1 MSACAVASPLRCKP
15 FGPKGE
21 AAKQASG
28 RDDSMSADLTDTV
41 SQRFYSYRRSE
52 RKKSRLQRFLAR
64 ECAHLLMATV
74 GAFLNSRNAKLYL
87 AFRPDS
93 HFDFDRYPRFAEF
106 FQFFAQGEGR
116 ANCGDLPR
124 LYLLLLNIARVIR
137 EQVPGDMAEIG
148 VYRGNTARILAEAAR
163 ASGRR
168 LYLFDTFSGFHARDL
183 RGVDEAGVP
192 GHFGDTSLE
201 KVKAFVGTHGVE
213 YIVGHFPD
221 SLAQQLLPQQF
232 SIVHLDCDLH
242 DPMLA
247 GLTFFYPR
255 LSPGALLILHD
266 YSSGHW
272 SGACQAIDA
281 FMADKPERLVLMPDK
296 SGTAIMIKSP
306 S

>member
-1 MSACAVASPLRCKP
+1 
-15 FGPKGE
+15 
-21 AAKQASG
+21 
-28 RDDSMSADLTDTV
+28 MSADLTDTE
-41 SQRFYSYRRSE
+41 RFYSSQRPE
-52 RKKSRLQRFLAR
+52 RKKSPLQRFLAR
-64 ECAHLLMATV
+64 ECANWLMTTV

-93 HFDFDRYPRFAEF
+93 HFDFDRFPHFAEF
-106 FQFFAQGEGR
+106 FQFFSHGR
-116 ANCGDLPR
+116 GSSNCGDLPR

-137 EQVPGDMAEIG
+137 ERIPGDIAEIG
-148 VYRGNTARILAEAAR
+148 VYQGNTARLLAEAAR
-163 ASGRR
+163 ASGRH
-168 LYLFDTFSGFHARDL
+168 LYLFDTFEGFDSRDL
-183 RGVDEAGVP
+183 RGPDHAGVP

-201 KVKAFVGTHGVE
+201 QVKAFVGTHRVE

-221 SLAQQLLPQQF
+221 SLAQQPVAEQF

-255 LSPGALLILHD
+255 LSPGGLLILHD

-272 SGACQAIDA
+272 TGGAKAIDT

-296 SGTAIMIKSP
+296 SGTAIMIKS
-306 S
+306 SG

>member
-1 MSACAVASPLRCKP
+1 
-15 FGPKGE
+15 
-21 AAKQASG
+21 
-28 RDDSMSADLTDTV
+28 MSADLADTV
-41 SQRFYSYRRSE
+41 AQQFYSYRSPK
-52 RKKSRLQRFLAR
+52 RKKSRLQRFLGR
-64 ECAHLLMATV
+64 ECANWLMATV

-93 HFDFDRYPRFAEF
+93 HFDFDRFPQFAEF
-106 FQFFAQGEGR
+106 FQFFSRGEGK

-137 EQVPGDMAEIG
+137 EKVPGDLAEIG
-148 VYRGNTARILAEAAR
+148 VYQGNTARILAEAAR
-163 ASGRR
+163 SSGRH
-168 LYLFDTFSGFHARDL
+168 LYLFDTFEGFHSQDL
-183 RGVDEAGVP
+183 RGPDRTGVP

-201 KVKAFVGTHGVE
+201 TVKAFVGTHGVE
-213 YIVGHFPD
+213 YIVGRFPE
-221 SLAQQLLPQQF
+221 SLTQRPIPQQF

-255 LSPGALLILHD
+255 LSPGGLLILHD

-272 SGACQAIDA
+272 SGGCQAIDA

-296 SGTAIMIKSP
+296 SGTAIMIKS
-306 S
+306 SS

>member
-1 MSACAVASPLRCKP
+1 MSVDVA
-15 FGPKGE
+15 
-21 AAKQASG
+21 
-28 RDDSMSADLTDTV
+28 DTV
-41 SQRFYSYRRSE
+41 AQRFYSYRSPE
-52 RKKSRLQRFLAR
+52 QKKSRLQRFLGR
-64 ECAHLLMATV
+64 ECANWLMATV

-93 HFDFDRYPRFAEF
+93 HFDFDRFPQFVEF
-106 FQFFAQGEGR
+106 FHFFSRGEGK

-137 EQVPGDMAEIG
+137 EKVPGDLAEIG
-148 VYRGNTARILAEAAR
+148 VYQGNTARILAEAAR
-163 ASGRR
+163 ASGRH
-168 LYLFDTFSGFHARDL
+168 LYLFDTFEGFHSQDL
-183 RGVDEAGVP
+183 HELDRAGVP

-201 KVKAFVGTHGVE
+201 TVKAFVGTHGVE
-213 YIVGHFPD
+213 YIVGRFPE
-221 SLAQQLLPQQF
+221 SLMQRPMPQQF

-255 LSPGALLILHD
+255 LSPGGLLILHD

-272 SGACQAIDA
+272 TGGCQAIDA

-296 SGTAIMIKSP
+296 SGTAIMIKS
-306 S
+306 SS

>member
-1 MSACAVASPLRCKP
+1 
-15 FGPKGE
+15 
-21 AAKQASG
+21 
-28 RDDSMSADLTDTV
+28 MSADLADTV
-41 SQRFYSYRRSE
+41 AQQFYSYRSPK
-52 RKKSRLQRFLAR
+52 RKKSRLQRFLGR
-64 ECAHLLMATV
+64 ECANWLMATV

-93 HFDFDRYPRFAEF
+93 HFDFDRFPQFAEF
-106 FQFFAQGEGR
+106 FQFFSRGEGK

-137 EQVPGDMAEIG
+137 EKVPGDLAEIG
-148 VYRGNTARILAEAAR
+148 VYQGNTARILAEAAR
-163 ASGRR
+163 SSGRH
-168 LYLFDTFSGFHARDL
+168 LYLFDTFEGFHSQDL
-183 RGVDEAGVP
+183 RGPDRTGVP

-201 KVKAFVGTHGVE
+201 TVKAFVGTHGVE
-213 YIVGHFPD
+213 YIVGRFPE
-221 SLAQQLLPQQF
+221 SLTQLPIPQQF

-255 LSPGALLILHD
+255 LSPGGLLILHD

-272 SGACQAIDA
+272 SGGCQAIDA

-296 SGTAIMIKSP
+296 SGTAIMIKS
-306 S
+306 SS

>member
-1 MSACAVASPLRCKP
+1 M
-15 FGPKGE
+15 
-21 AAKQASG
+21 
-28 RDDSMSADLTDTV
+28 DDSMSADLADTAA
-41 SQRFYSYRRSE
+41 QQFYSYRSPKR
-52 RKKSRLQRFLAR
+52 RKSRLQRFLGR
-64 ECAHLLMATV
+64 ECANWLMATV

-93 HFDFDRYPRFAEF
+93 HFDFDRFPQFAEF
-106 FQFFAQGEGR
+106 FQFFSRGEGK

-137 EQVPGDMAEIG
+137 EKVPGDLAEIG
-148 VYRGNTARILAEAAR
+148 VYQGNTARILAEAAR
-163 ASGRR
+163 SSGRH
-168 LYLFDTFSGFHARDL
+168 LYLFDTFEGFHSQDL
-183 RGVDEAGVP
+183 RGPDRTGVP

-201 KVKAFVGTHGVE
+201 TVKAFVGTHGVE
-213 YIVGHFPD
+213 YIVGRFPE
-221 SLAQQLLPQQF
+221 SLTQLPIPQQF

-255 LSPGALLILHD
+255 LSPGGLLILHD

-272 SGACQAIDA
+272 SGGCQAIDA

-296 SGTAIMIKSP
+296 SGTAIMIKS
-306 S
+306 SS

>member
-1 MSACAVASPLRCKP
+1 
-15 FGPKGE
+15 
-21 AAKQASG
+21 
-28 RDDSMSADLTDTV
+28 
-41 SQRFYSYRRSE
+41 
-52 RKKSRLQRFLAR
+52 
-64 ECAHLLMATV
+64 MATV

-93 HFDFDRYPRFAEF
+93 HFDFDRFPQFAEF
-106 FQFFAQGEGR
+106 FQFFSRGEGK

-137 EQVPGDMAEIG
+137 EKVPGDLAEIG
-148 VYRGNTARILAEAAR
+148 VYQGNTARILAEAAR
-163 ASGRR
+163 SSGRH
-168 LYLFDTFSGFHARDL
+168 LYLFDTFEGFHSQDL
-183 RGVDEAGVP
+183 RGPDRTGVP

-201 KVKAFVGTHGVE
+201 TVKAFVGTHGVE
-213 YIVGHFPD
+213 YIVGRFPE
-221 SLAQQLLPQQF
+221 SLTQRPMPQQF

-255 LSPGALLILHD
+255 LSPGGLLILHD

-272 SGACQAIDA
+272 SGGCQAIDA

-296 SGTAIMIKSP
+296 SGTAIMIKS
-306 S
+306 SS

>member
-1 MSACAVASPLRCKP
+1 
-15 FGPKGE
+15 
-21 AAKQASG
+21 
-28 RDDSMSADLTDTV
+28 MSADLADTAA
-41 SQRFYSYRRSE
+41 QQFYSYRSPKR
-52 RKKSRLQRFLAR
+52 RKSRLQRFLGR
-64 ECAHLLMATV
+64 ECANWLMATV

-93 HFDFDRYPRFAEF
+93 HFDFDRFPQFAEF
-106 FQFFAQGEGR
+106 FQFFSRGEGK

-137 EQVPGDMAEIG
+137 EKVPGDLAEIG
-148 VYRGNTARILAEAAR
+148 VYQGNTARILAEAAR
-163 ASGRR
+163 SSGRH
-168 LYLFDTFSGFHARDL
+168 LYLFDTFEGFHSQDL
-183 RGVDEAGVP
+183 RGPDRTGVP

-201 KVKAFVGTHGVE
+201 TVKAFVGTHGVE
-213 YIVGHFPD
+213 YIVGRFPE
-221 SLAQQLLPQQF
+221 SLTQLPIPQQF

-255 LSPGALLILHD
+255 LSPGGLLILHD

-272 SGACQAIDA
+272 SGGCQAIDA

-296 SGTAIMIKSP
+296 SGTAIMIKS
-306 S
+306 SS

>member
-1 MSACAVASPLRCKP
+1 M
-15 FGPKGE
+15 
-21 AAKQASG
+21 
-28 RDDSMSADLTDTV
+28 T
-41 SQRFYSYRRSE
+41 
-52 RKKSRLQRFLAR
+52 
-64 ECAHLLMATV
+64 TV

-93 HFDFDRYPRFAEF
+93 HFDFNRFPQFAEF
-106 FQFFAQGEGR
+106 FQHFSRGGGQT
-116 ANCGDLPR
+116 NCGDLPR

-137 EQVPGDMAEIG
+137 EKIPGDMAEIG
-148 VYRGNTARILAEAAR
+148 VYQGNTARILAEAAR
-163 ASGRR
+163 SNGRR
-168 LYLFDTFSGFHARDL
+168 LYLFDTFAGFHSRDL
-183 RGVDEAGVP
+183 RGPDQAGVP

-201 KVKAFVGTHGVE
+201 KVKAFVGTLGVE

-221 SLAQQLLPQQF
+221 SLAQHSMPERF

-255 LSPGALLILHD
+255 LSPGGLLILHD

-272 SGACQAIDA
+272 TGGCQAIDA

>member
-1 MSACAVASPLRCKP
+1 
-15 FGPKGE
+15 
-21 AAKQASG
+21 
-28 RDDSMSADLTDTV
+28 MSADLADTV
-41 SQRFYSYRRSE
+41 AQQFYSYRSPE
-52 RKKSRLQRFLAR
+52 RKKSRLQRFLGR
-64 ECAHLLMATV
+64 ECANWLMATV

-93 HFDFDRYPRFAEF
+93 HFDFDRFPQFAEF
-106 FQFFAQGEGR
+106 FQFFSRGEGK

-137 EQVPGDMAEIG
+137 EKVPGDLAEIG
-148 VYRGNTARILAEAAR
+148 VYQGNTARILAEAAR
-163 ASGRR
+163 SSGRH
-168 LYLFDTFSGFHARDL
+168 LYLFDTFEGFHSQDL
-183 RGVDEAGVP
+183 RGPDRTGVP

-201 KVKAFVGTHGVE
+201 TVKAFVGTHGVE
-213 YIVGHFPD
+213 YIVGRFPE
-221 SLAQQLLPQQF
+221 SLTQRPMPQQF

-255 LSPGALLILHD
+255 LSPGGLLILHD

-272 SGACQAIDA
+272 SGGCQAIDA